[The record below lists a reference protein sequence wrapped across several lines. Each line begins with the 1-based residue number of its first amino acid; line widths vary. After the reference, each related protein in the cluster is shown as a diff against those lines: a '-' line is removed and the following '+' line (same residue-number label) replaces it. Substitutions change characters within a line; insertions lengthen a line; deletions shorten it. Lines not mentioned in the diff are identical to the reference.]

1 MSHSSSLPLIESV
14 EMHCGAPEA
23 FARLEQHPFS
33 FFLDSGMDHG
43 NLGRFSF
50 MGADP
55 FLVLK
60 TRGSE
65 ISVTRGGVT
74 GRSTGDAFDA
84 IERSLGA
91 FRTENGEYPVPF
103 VGGAVGFLSYDLG
116 RRIEKMPS
124 LASDDLLMPECCL
137 GFYDSVVAFDHQTGA
152 VYITSTGLPE
162 LDGEKRQVRARRRLD
177 GLKRMLAGV
186 SSKAGI
192 VVPAPLSGLSGHVRS
207 NFVREGYLRAVE
219 RARRYIIDGDIFE
232 VNLSQRFEA
241 DLGLRPYELYRR
253 LREVNPAPFA
263 CYLGLDEVKVVGA
276 SPERFLRKTGDLVET
291 RPIKGTRRRG
301 KTPAEDDRLA
311 RELTASVK
319 DNAENMMIVDLERN
333 DLGRVCDY
341 GSVRVTG
348 LAALETYP
356 TVFHLT
362 STVQGRLRNDRGP
375 VDLLRATFPGGSITG
390 APKVRA
396 MEIIEELEPTR
407 RSIYTGSVGYLGFD
421 GNIDLNIVIRTFL
434 VKASGGECSRA
445 YFQAGGAVVYDSDP
459 AEEYEETLD
468 KARALFSALGAPVPP
483 DMELP

>member
-1 MSHSSSLPLIESV
+1 
-14 EMHCGAPEA
+14 
-23 FARLEQHPFS
+23 
-33 FFLDSGMDHG
+33 
-43 NLGRFSF
+43 

-65 ISVTRGGVT
+65 ISVTRAGVT
-74 GRSTGDAFDA
+74 NRSTGDPFHAM
-84 IERSLGA
+84 EKLLGA
-91 FRTENGEYPVPF
+91 FRTESGPYPVPF
-103 VGGAVGFLSYDLG
+103 MGGAVGFLSYDLG
-116 RRIEKMPS
+116 RSIEKMPS
-124 LASDDLLMPECCL
+124 LAGDDLMMPECCL
-137 GFYDSVVAFDHQTGA
+137 GFYDSVAAFDHQTGA
-152 VYITSTGLPE
+152 VYIASTGLPE
-162 LDGEKRQVRARRRLD
+162 TDGEKRRVRARRRLD
-177 GLKRMLAGV
+177 GLKRLLTGV
-186 SSKAGI
+186 SSKADIGG
-192 VVPAPLSGLSGHVRS
+192 PASMAGLSGHVRGS
-207 NFVREGYLRAVE
+207 FTRERYLRAVE

-241 DLGLRPYELYRR
+241 DLGVHPYELYRR

-263 CYLGLDEVKVVGA
+263 CYLGFDEVKVVGA

-333 DLGRVCDY
+333 DLGRVCEY

-362 STVQGRLRNDRGP
+362 STVQGRLRRDRGP

-407 RSIYTGSVGYLGFD
+407 RSIYTGSIGYLGFD
-421 GNIDLNIVIRTFL
+421 GNVDLNIVIRTFL
-434 VKASGGECSRA
+434 VKASGGAFSRA

-483 DMELP
+483 DIELP